1 VSNHKISK
9 RTYMKRRVTVFGA
22 AILFLFFLLKLLAG
36 LLSPEPISVDSA
48 PTPIPVA
55 TPAFDCAANTPL
67 PQTFI
72 DAWVLEFAAVDFNAT
87 VIDLVENCSYSM
99 GEAAAVFPT
108 ASTGK
113 LLVATGVLE
122 LVASGTLDYAIV
134 KSDLNLMITQSD
146 NNAADRLFDL
156 IGGND
161 TVISICERYGLTSTT
176 TGGAWGTILTNSV
189 DQANLLNQ
197 TIGTQTSALPEAQ
210 RVILRDLLTKVNP
223 AQAWGAGN
231 VTIPNWTIAVKNG
244 WYLSVPGDRPP
255 EGLWRINTLGYTWD
269 QTSKP
274 RWIFTGFSNTWETQ
288 ERGISAWNSISTQ
301 LSNSLGVR

>member
-1 VSNHKISK
+1 
-9 RTYMKRRVTVFGA
+9 MLRRVIVFGSA
-22 AILFLFFLLKLLAG
+22 MLFLIFILKLLAG

-48 PTPIPVA
+48 PIPIPVA

-72 DAWVLEFAAVDFNAT
+72 DAWTLEFGAVDFNAT

-134 KSDLNLMITQSD
+134 ESDLNLMITQSD
-146 NNAADRLFDL
+146 NNAADRLFDV

-161 TVISICERYGLTSTT
+161 TVSSICERYGLTSTT
-176 TGGAWGTILTNSV
+176 TSGAWGTILTNSV

-197 TIGTQTSALPEAQ
+197 TIGTQTSALPQAQ

-231 VTIPNWTIAVKNG
+231 VTIPDWTIAVKNG

-255 EGLWRINTLGYTWD
+255 EGLWRVNTLGYTWD

-274 RWIFTGFSNTWETQ
+274 RWIFTGYSNTWETQ